1 MSIQNFRLYQ
11 LTIEYERAIDGL
23 VAGEDGNIDDSLIEA
38 IKGDFD
44 SKAIAVAKYIK
55 NLEAE
60 SEAIKEAAK
69 AMTERYKRVQKHAES
84 LTEYLKFNIEKT
96 GLLDA
101 IKTVEF
107 DIKLQK
113 NPPSLIIDD
122 AMIIPDMYKVRRE
135 VVDIDNKQ
143 LKQDILDGFEVE
155 GARVESRTRL
165 VIK

>member
-11 LTIEYERAIDGL
+11 IAADYEKAIDTICEGQK
-23 VAGEDGNIDDSLIEA
+23 DSESLLDE
-38 IKGDFD
+38 IKGSFNE
-44 SKAIAVAKYIK
+44 KAIAVARYIR
-55 NLEAE
+55 NLEIEA
-60 SEAIKEAAK
+60 EAIKEAAK

-96 GLLDA
+96 GLLDP

-113 NPPSLIIDD
+113 NPPALIIDD

-155 GARVESRTRL
+155 GARCESKTRL